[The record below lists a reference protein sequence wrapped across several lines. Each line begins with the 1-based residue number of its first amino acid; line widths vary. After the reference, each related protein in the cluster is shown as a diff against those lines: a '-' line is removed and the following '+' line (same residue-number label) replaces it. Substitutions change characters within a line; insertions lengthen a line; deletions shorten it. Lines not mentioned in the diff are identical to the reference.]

1 MKERQG
7 IKRDHRGSL
16 TVEALLILP
25 LIFLL
30 LALFVRWGFV
40 LQNDL
45 VEEAK
50 RYEAGAGAYGEDNAG
65 GPAFLKGGP
74 PARRIRDA
82 DLLIDLGHSIKES
95 LPSWFHSEEK
105 K

>member
-1 MKERQG
+1 MMKERQG
-7 IKRDHRGSL
+7 IKGDHTGSL

-30 LALFVRWGFV
+30 LALFVRWGFI

-45 VEEAK
+45 AEEAK
-50 RYEAGAGAYGEDNAG
+50 RYEAGAYGENNAG

-82 DLLIDLGHSIKES
+82 DLLIDLGYSIKES
-95 LPSWFHSEEK
+95 LPSWFHSGEK
-105 K
+105 R